1 MVVKNCLRLRLKSDI
16 AWRLGL
22 CKPNLP
28 TRNQKMQEN
37 HQVNDKIA
45 AMVATVM
52 YSIGK
57 LVLPGTSA
65 QDHHSPTYAQ
75 DVPQG
80 FVPPENLLHPPRKQK
95 FHKSHSTHEAYF
107 L

>member
-1 MVVKNCLRLRLKSDI
+1 
-16 AWRLGL
+16 
-22 CKPNLP
+22 
-28 TRNQKMQEN
+28 MQEN

-107 L
+107 LWGESNMQQILFLNMQESNPMQVHTGVGIDRM

>member
-1 MVVKNCLRLRLKSDI
+1 
-16 AWRLGL
+16 
-22 CKPNLP
+22 
-28 TRNQKMQEN
+28 MQEN